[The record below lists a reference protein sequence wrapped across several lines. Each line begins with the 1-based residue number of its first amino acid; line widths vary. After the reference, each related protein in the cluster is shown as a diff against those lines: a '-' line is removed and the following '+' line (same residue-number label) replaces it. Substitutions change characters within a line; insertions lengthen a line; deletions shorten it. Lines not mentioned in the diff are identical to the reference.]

1 MNSLRGMKIA
11 FVAVMMFGTLVLSS
25 AEAGRL
31 GKKAKACCEEAAA
44 EECATC
50 TEAEGECCEG
60 KQRVGL
66 IKRMRAAKAC
76 CAEEAAACCSEGEE
90 AAAEECATCTEAEGE
105 CCEGKKRC
113 GLMKRMRAAKEC
125 CAEETACC
133 SEGEE
138 AATAAPAEEC
148 ASCSEAAG
156 ECCEGKK
163 RCGLMKRLRASKE
176 CCQEEAKAC
185 CSEA

>member
-11 FVAVMMFGTLVLSS
+11 FVAVMMLGTLILSS

-66 IKRMRAAKAC
+66 MKRMRAAKAC

-90 AAAEECATCTEAEGE
+90 AAA
-105 CCEGKKRC
+105 
-113 GLMKRMRAAKEC
+113 
-125 CAEETACC
+125 
-133 SEGEE
+133 
-138 AATAAPAEEC
+138 AAPAEEC
-148 ASCSEAAG
+148 ASCSEAAA

-176 CCQEEAKAC
+176 CCEEEAKAC